1 MAKRTVNEKELVDD
15 IRFGMAD
22 HELMQK
28 YALSQQ
34 LKALFDKFVEKGSV
48 RVEELYRLEPIPSK
62 PPAMEWECPVCH
74 TPLINEF
81 EVCSKCKV

>member
-15 IRFGMAD
+15 VRFGMAD

-34 LKALFDKFVEKGSV
+34 QLKALFDKLVEKGSV
-48 RVEELYRLEPIPSK
+48 RVEELYRLEPIPPK
-62 PPAMEWECPVCH
+62 LPAMECAKGQICP
-74 TPLINEF
+74 
-81 EVCSKCKV
+81 